1 MDKEE
6 RLMEASCWERLTV
19 EETGSCSDE
28 LAMLNKYVI
37 QFSIGGQSC
46 VPSLLFD
53 LRQNY
58 GGGNEDNGSYCQ
70 KDLCMHCHT
79 QCPQPC
85 NRPLLTHAS
94 TRDS

>member
-53 LRQNY
+53 LRLNY
-58 GGGNEDNGSYCQ
+58 GGGDEANGISFRRSC
-70 KDLCMHCHT
+70 
-79 QCPQPC
+79 
-85 NRPLLTHAS
+85 
-94 TRDS
+94 TRTAALSAPDPTARHH